1 MPSRAR
7 DFESRAS
14 ASSATSAAAR
24 IIESGDRPVN
34 DIQAAGVTVAS
45 PLSTMSRVARFCPA
59 CGQPLTRR
67 QRLGALRPVCAA
79 CDHVVFFDP
88 KVAVAAWI
96 LQDEHLLLVRRRGDP
111 MAGYWAMPAGF
122 MEYDEDPQ
130 DAVRR
135 EVLEET
141 GLQVTVEQLLE
152 LFHTPADGGLAN
164 LVLVYEAKV
173 REGNLRAGDDAD
185 AVAWFARDDLPP
197 VAFLP
202 TRSLI
207 RRWRGGE
214 L

>member
-24 IIESGDRPVN
+24 IIESPDRTVN
-34 DIQAAGVTVAS
+34 VLQIAPVTVARHL
-45 PLSTMSRVARFCPA
+45 PAMSRIARFCPA
-59 CGQPLTRR
+59 CGHPLAKQ
-67 QRLGALRPVCAA
+67 QRLGALRPVCEA

-96 LQDEHLLLVRRRGDP
+96 SRDDRILLVRRRGDP

-130 DAVRR
+130 EAVRR

-141 GLQVTVEQLLE
+141 GLQATIGRLLQ
-152 LFHTPADGGLAN
+152 LFHTPADGGLAD
-164 LVLVYEAKV
+164 LVLVYAASV
-173 REGNLRAGDDAD
+173 GQGTPRAGDDAD
-185 AVAWFARDDLPP
+185 AVAWFARDELPP

-202 TRSLI
+202 TKALI
-207 RRWRGGE
+207 RRWREGE